1 MSAEAREFIEDWVE
15 NNVHPTGYEPEGDSE
30 EAKKL
35 AFECWRAVD
44 QAGISRAAVKEEVG
58 ELLDYMSEA
67 IERVNDAEVQRQVD
81 KDKS

>member
-1 MSAEAREFIEDWVE
+1 MSAEAREFIEDWVN
-15 NNVHPTGYEPEGDSE
+15 NNVHATGYQPEGDTE
-30 EAKKL
+30 EARKL
-35 AFECWRAVD
+35 TFECWRAVD
-44 QAGISRAAVKEEVG
+44 QAGIPRASVQEEVG